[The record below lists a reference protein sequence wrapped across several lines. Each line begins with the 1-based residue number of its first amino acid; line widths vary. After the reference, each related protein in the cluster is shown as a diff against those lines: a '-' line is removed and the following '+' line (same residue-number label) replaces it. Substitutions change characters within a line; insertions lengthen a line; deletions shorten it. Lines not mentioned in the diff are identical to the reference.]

1 MTTLVKAGFLSELT
15 HRFGVLQKLGSSQS
29 LYDIPSSRIRIYI
42 RYSKQHDK
50 KGTFYGLR
58 AVDLKLLEG
67 HLGLICFLS
76 DNSKEPLLIPF
87 AEFEEIFRSLTP
99 ASDGQ
104 FKAQV
109 FVHDGIS
116 ELYIAN
122 AGRFNVESYRG
133 WTTIETS
140 ISSTTLKVPILSHSQ
155 VQTLVGAIGVCK
167 GYDVWIPTVDR
178 SKLDWSLASSFECK
192 DDLPI
197 SFNSIRRIVEEID
210 VLWLQRGSK
219 EVKALFEIEH
229 STPIYS
235 GLLRFND
242 FYLVA
247 PKLSSTFSIV
257 SNEERRSTFVQQLHR
272 PTFQASGLHTVCNFL
287 EYGNVFSWHERLRRS
302 KSEEKMP

>member
-1 MTTLVKAGFLSELT
+1 MANLVKDAFISELT
-15 HRFGVLQKLGSSQS
+15 HRFGLLRKLGTSQS
-29 LYDIPSSRIRIYI
+29 LYDVAGSGLKIYI
-42 RYSKQHDK
+42 RYSKQHEK
-50 KGTFYGLR
+50 KRTFYGLR

-67 HLGLICFLS
+67 RLGLICFLS

-87 AEFEEIFRSLTP
+87 AEFEELFSSLTP

-109 FVHDGIS
+109 YSHDGIT

-122 AGRFNVESYRG
+122 AGRFNVESYVG
-133 WTTIETS
+133 WTTIETL

-155 VQTLVGAIGVCK
+155 VQTLVGAIGACK

-178 SKLDWSLASSFECK
+178 SKLDWSLVNSFECK
-192 DDLPI
+192 DVLPL

-210 VLWLQRGSK
+210 VLWLQRGSND
-219 EVKALFEIEH
+219 VKALFEIEH

-242 FYLVA
+242 VYLVA
-247 PKLSSTFSIV
+247 PSSNSTFTTLILHQICSLK
-257 SNEERRSTFVQQLHR
+257 QLFYD
-272 PTFQASGLHTVCNFL
+272 T
-287 EYGNVFSWHERLRRS
+287 E
-302 KSEEKMP
+302 